1 MFTGIVQGT
10 AKIVDIE
17 QKESIRTIFIDLPNV
32 ELLEIGASVSIDGV
46 CLTATEINDGIVSF
60 DIIQETLSRSTL
72 GDLEIGGVVNFE
84 RSLKFGDEIGGHL
97 LSGHV
102 IATGLVQDRVE
113 TGEGLDLSILMPL
126 SIEKYIM
133 EKGYVAID
141 GISLTIGKV
150 DDLRF
155 NLHIIPETIRQTKIN
170 SKQVGDAVNIEI
182 DSMTQTIVST
192 VERLTGKVSDVI

>member
-17 QKESIRTIFIDLPNV
+17 QKESIRTIFIDLPNI

-72 GDLEIGGVVNFE
+72 GDLEVGGVVNFE

-97 LSGHV
+97 LSGHI
-102 IATGLVQDRVE
+102 IATGLVKDKVE

-155 NLHIIPETIRQTKIN
+155 NLHIIPETIRQTTIN

-192 VERLTGKVSDVI
+192 VERLTGKDK

>member
-72 GDLEIGGVVNFE
+72 GDLEEGGVVNFE

-97 LSGHV
+97 LSGHI
-102 IATGLVQDRVE
+102 IATGLVKDKVE

>member
-10 AKIVDIE
+10 AKVVDIE
-17 QKESIRTIFIDLPNV
+17 QKESIRTILIDLPNV

-72 GDLEIGGVVNFE
+72 GDLEVGGVVNFE

-97 LSGHV
+97 LSGHI
-102 IATGLVQDRVE
+102 IATGLVKDKVE

-141 GISLTIGKV
+141 GISL
-150 DDLRF
+150 
-155 NLHIIPETIRQTKIN
+155 
-170 SKQVGDAVNIEI
+170 
-182 DSMTQTIVST
+182 
-192 VERLTGKVSDVI
+192 

>member
-72 GDLEIGGVVNFE
+72 GNLEVGGVVNFE

-97 LSGHV
+97 LSGHI
-102 IATGLVQDRVE
+102 IATGLVKDKVE

-155 NLHIIPETIRQTKIN
+155 NLHIIPETIRQTTIN

-192 VERLTGKVSDVI
+192 VERLTAKDK

>member
-72 GDLEIGGVVNFE
+72 GDLEVGGVVNFE
-84 RSLKFGDEIGGHL
+84 RSLKFRDEIGGHL
-97 LSGHV
+97 LSGHI
-102 IATGLVQDRVE
+102 IATGLVKDKVE

-155 NLHIIPETIRQTKIN
+155 NLHIIPETIRQTTIN

-192 VERLTGKVSDVI
+192 VERLTAKDK